1 VGGVWLG
8 PAIVTP
14 EGRTAADILGD
25 HFGGRLAHE
34 LFVADAD
41 TVADRELRHLESAYA
56 LMSDAAIAHRLLA
69 ALPWEVRTVAEESAA
84 RTWQY
89 GGEAVVEIVQ
99 ELAWERSR

>member
-1 VGGVWLG
+1 M
-8 PAIVTP
+8 
-14 EGRTAADILGD
+14 
-25 HFGGRLAHE
+25 
-34 LFVADAD
+34 ADAD

-56 LMSDAAIAHRLLA
+56 LMSDAAIAHRFLA

-89 GGEAVVEIVQ
+89 GGEAVAEIVQ